1 MARTSRCRGW
11 VSRVSRVG
19 VEGVEGGCRGCRGWV
34 SRAVEGAQV
43 CGLDVPKLQTMLY
56 INAQSPSPRTFL
68 KKLRQRILQNCT
80 KVEPCHAKVF
90 RQTMVQRNIRDCAN
104 VAHTPKHQTML
115 YINAQSPS
123 PRMFLKNLRCRVL
136 QNYTKIESCHA
147 KVFRQTMVQRN

>member
-1 MARTSRCRGW
+1 MTERGTYVK
-11 VSRVSRVG
+11 VSRAGVEVSRVG
-19 VEGVEGGCRGCRGWV
+19 VEGVEGGCRGCRGRVSRVCREWV

-90 RQTMVQRNIRDCAN
+90 RQTMVQRN
-104 VAHTPKHQTML
+104 
-115 YINAQSPS
+115 
-123 PRMFLKNLRCRVL
+123 
-136 QNYTKIESCHA
+136 
-147 KVFRQTMVQRN
+147 